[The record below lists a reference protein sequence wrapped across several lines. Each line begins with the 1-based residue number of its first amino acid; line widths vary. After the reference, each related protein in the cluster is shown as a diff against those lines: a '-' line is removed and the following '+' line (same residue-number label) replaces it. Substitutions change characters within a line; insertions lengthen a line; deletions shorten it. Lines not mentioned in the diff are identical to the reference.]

1 MRVVH
6 LTSAHPRYDTRIFHK
21 QCRSL
26 AAAGYPVT
34 LVVADGE
41 GDEAR
46 DGISIVDVGHLPGRV
61 DRIVKT
67 TRRVFERA
75 RRLDA
80 DLYHLHDPELMPV
93 GRRLKRLGKRVVYDA
108 HEDLPRQMLA
118 KHYLGKIARQVLSR
132 GVETY
137 QRRVCRH
144 FDAIVAATPYIRD
157 RFSEFHPEV
166 VDVNNFPMLGELDG
180 APDARLTASVGQP
193 AAVCYVGGI
202 AEVRGIREIVRAMEK
217 VRHECRLQIAGD
229 FKTLALEQEVMTYA
243 GWGRVEAHGYLDR
256 AGVRRVMASSIAGL
270 VTLHP
275 IINYLDALPVKMFEY
290 MSAGLPVIA
299 SDFPLWREIVEGSD
313 CGLCVDPLDAGEIA
327 EAIDFIVSQPERA
340 REMGRNGQRA
350 VAERYNWQQEERK
363 LLDTYRDL
371 SRGSR
376 TA

>member
-1 MRVVH
+1 MKVAH

-26 AAAGYPVT
+26 AADGHSVT

-41 GDEAR
+41 GDETR
-46 DGISIVDVGHLPGRV
+46 DGVELVDVGRLPGRV
-61 DRIVKT
+61 NRIVKT
-67 TRRVFERA
+67 TRRVFDRA
-75 RRLDA
+75 RELEA

-93 GRRLKRLGKRVVYDA
+93 GRRLKRLGKCVVYDA

-118 KHYLGKIARQVLSR
+118 KHYLGKMTRHALSR
-132 GVETY
+132 GVEAY

-144 FDAIVAATPYIRD
+144 FDAVVAATPYIRD
-157 RFSEFHPEV
+157 RFGEFHPRV

-180 APDARLTASVGQP
+180 APDARLTAGVGESP
-193 AAVCYVGGI
+193 MVCYVGGI
-202 AEVRGIREIVRAMEK
+202 AEVRGIREIVRAMER
-217 VRHECRLQIAGD
+217 VEQDCWLQLAGD

-243 GWGRVEAHGYLDR
+243 GWSRVETHGYLDR
-256 AGVRRVMASSIAGL
+256 DGVRRVMASSIAGL

-313 CGLCVDPLDAGEIA
+313 CGICVDPLDPEAIA
-327 EAIDFIVSQPERA
+327 EAIDFIVTRPERA

-363 LLDTYRDL
+363 LLDLYRAL
-371 SRGSR
+371 SR
-376 TA
+376 